1 LDNCVYIVTHYG
13 CNSTPSDLWTP
24 RSMLFKDF
32 KEAHTHFLNITPN
45 LNDDYNC
52 AEQDIREFS
61 CDDISKQYVVIE
73 VIS

>member
-1 LDNCVYIVTHYG
+1 
-13 CNSTPSDLWTP
+13 
-24 RSMLFKDF
+24 MLFKDF